1 MQHQRVAGLM
11 AVAMLCSVLVNAGAI
26 AGEIRLSD
34 GTVLR
39 GTIRAQQSLALA
51 SQRSAGELTTYPII
65 AAVTP
70 LRRYYVPTRHV
81 AELNNDS
88 DLDRFQT
95 FELSRRK
102 ARFSTQL
109 LSLGIPAEVG
119 PWDDF
124 GRRRVIF
131 RVKDR
136 PLNIYQWV
144 TKLTPHHASVV
155 AQGIGWSHGIST
167 NAIPPDVLDRWLR
180 RLTDAD
186 RLDDRLAIARFYLQA
201 DMFKQAR
208 RELTAVKA
216 KFPKQA
222 TRIDSLQARL
232 DELVGQKILDE
243 LKRRR
248 DNGQHK
254 LFRTALASFPLDQ
267 LSAVIR
273 RQVRELIEQ
282 DRTLRDQLASAK
294 QLLAEALA
302 EITETKT
309 REQLEPLV
317 DEIVAGVDVES
328 ISRLDAFLKLSD
340 DATLEPSEKLALAGS
355 GWLSGS
361 ANAVT
366 VVSDTV
372 SLFRARDLLLEAAR
386 ADLADLPGLL
396 SQLESL
402 EGISP
407 ARIATLIGRLP
418 AILPSPEIRP
428 GTTTRVEST
437 AGGPGYWVLLPP
449 EYNPNHRYPTLVI
462 LHDAGSSPEK
472 SIHWWAGTQKKPRP
486 ARRRGYIVVAPEL
499 PGVVRAAPGS
509 PAPDRAPATDLQI
522 GPRLHQ
528 AVHSVVI
535 DARRRFRIDSDR
547 IYLAGHGQGADA
559 AFEIGMSRP
568 GWFAAVVPI
577 AGRMTEYCTYYWNNA
592 RNLAWY
598 VVNGELDRARVER
611 NAFGLNRMLRHKFP
625 MIYCE
630 YAGRGFES
638 YTEELFA
645 IFDWLPRH
653 TRGDEP
659 REFEAGTLR
668 ASDNRFHWVHMRAL
682 PLSDVRG
689 RRTRPLKLTAKIT
702 VGNSI
707 HVNSASRATTLWL
720 SPKLVDF
727 EKRVTV
733 TVNGRRGKSQFL
745 KPSISDMLEDFRN
758 RADREKLYWTRIDIE

>member
-282 DRTLRDQLASAK
+282 DRTLRDQLALAK
-294 QLLAEALA
+294 QLLAGRDHRNQDPR
-302 EITETKT
+302 TT
-309 REQLEPLV
+309 R
-317 DEIVAGVDVES
+317 
-328 ISRLDAFLKLSD
+328 
-340 DATLEPSEKLALAGS
+340 
-355 GWLSGS
+355 
-361 ANAVT
+361 
-366 VVSDTV
+366 
-372 SLFRARDLLLEAAR
+372 AAR
-386 ADLADLPGLL
+386 
-396 SQLESL
+396 
-402 EGISP
+402 
-407 ARIATLIGRLP
+407 R
-418 AILPSPEIRP
+418 
-428 GTTTRVEST
+428 
-437 AGGPGYWVLLPP
+437 
-449 EYNPNHRYPTLVI
+449 
-462 LHDAGSSPEK
+462 
-472 SIHWWAGTQKKPRP
+472 
-486 ARRRGYIVVAPEL
+486 
-499 PGVVRAAPGS
+499 
-509 PAPDRAPATDLQI
+509 
-522 GPRLHQ
+522 
-528 AVHSVVI
+528 
-535 DARRRFRIDSDR
+535 
-547 IYLAGHGQGADA
+547 
-559 AFEIGMSRP
+559 
-568 GWFAAVVPI
+568 
-577 AGRMTEYCTYYWNNA
+577 
-592 RNLAWY
+592 
-598 VVNGELDRARVER
+598 
-611 NAFGLNRMLRHKFP
+611 
-625 MIYCE
+625 
-630 YAGRGFES
+630 
-638 YTEELFA
+638 
-645 IFDWLPRH
+645 
-653 TRGDEP
+653 
-659 REFEAGTLR
+659 
-668 ASDNRFHWVHMRAL
+668 
-682 PLSDVRG
+682 
-689 RRTRPLKLTAKIT
+689 
-702 VGNSI
+702 
-707 HVNSASRATTLWL
+707 
-720 SPKLVDF
+720 
-727 EKRVTV
+727 
-733 TVNGRRGKSQFL
+733 
-745 KPSISDMLEDFRN
+745 
-758 RADREKLYWTRIDIE
+758 